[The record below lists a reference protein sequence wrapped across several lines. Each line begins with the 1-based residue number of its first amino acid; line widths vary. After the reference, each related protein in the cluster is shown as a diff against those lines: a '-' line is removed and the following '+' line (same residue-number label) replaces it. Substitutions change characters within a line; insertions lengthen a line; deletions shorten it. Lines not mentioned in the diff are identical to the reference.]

1 MNIGELL
8 SSPIV
13 VNTVMSILGLLASW
27 LVARILRDKVMT
39 EQRRVAA
46 DALIAAVECEWI
58 GFVHTTKEL
67 AADGKLTNEDRAKAL
82 REAKGFAIDI
92 AKKQGVDLL
101 KVIAAE
107 EIPALIHKIIAK
119 RKAGEL

>member
-27 LVARILRDKVMT
+27 LIARILRDKVMT

-46 DALIAAVECEWI
+46 DALIAGVQIAWDDLVRE
-58 GFVHTTKEL
+58 VKDNTK
-67 AADGKLTNEDRAKAL
+67 DGKLSEDERLAAQAMATSKAMT
-82 REAKGFAIDI
+82 I
-92 AKKQGVDLL
+92 AKNQGLDLL

-107 EIPALIHKIIAK
+107 EIPALIHKIIAR